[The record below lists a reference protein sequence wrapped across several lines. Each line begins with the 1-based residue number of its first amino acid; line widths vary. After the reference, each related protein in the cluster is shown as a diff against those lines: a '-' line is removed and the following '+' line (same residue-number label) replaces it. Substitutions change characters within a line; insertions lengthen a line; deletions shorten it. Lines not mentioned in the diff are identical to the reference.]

1 MLKPPV
7 RHAFS
12 AADLALYGTVVLVW
26 GTSWL
31 PLRLQLGVVAPEVSG
46 VWRFAI
52 AGAIMFVWVA
62 VAGGRIRFGLADHLR
77 FMVLGVTLFSLNFL
91 SAYYSGFYLKSG
103 LLALIFSLA
112 AVINPLLAAALGRG
126 RLESRVLTGAVLGV
140 GGIALLFGPEIA
152 ATEAS
157 RETALGLGLALL
169 ATILFCV
176 GNMFSAAYQ
185 TGGMA
190 VVPANAWCMLY
201 GTLVFA
207 SIALV
212 RGKPFIVEWTARYAI
227 SIAWLAVPSTVVAFA
242 AYLTLIG
249 RVGPARA
256 SFVTVLV
263 PLVALAISTLFE
275 DYRWTLAAA
284 LGVVLVLAGNAV
296 VLTARRG

>member
-1 MLKPPV
+1 V
-7 RHAFS
+7 
-12 AADLALYGTVVLVW
+12 
-26 GTSWL
+26 
-31 PLRLQLGVVAPEVSG
+31 
-46 VWRFAI
+46 
-52 AGAIMFVWVA
+52 
-62 VAGGRIRFGLADHLR
+62 
-77 FMVLGVTLFSLNFL
+77 
-91 SAYYSGFYLKSG
+91 
-103 LLALIFSLA
+103 
-112 AVINPLLAAALGRG
+112 
-126 RLESRVLTGAVLGV
+126 AVLGV

-207 SIALV
+207 AIALV
-212 RGKPFIVEWTARYAI
+212 RGEPFIVEWTARYAI

-242 AYLTLIG
+242 AYLTLVG

-256 SFVTVLV
+256 SFVMVLV